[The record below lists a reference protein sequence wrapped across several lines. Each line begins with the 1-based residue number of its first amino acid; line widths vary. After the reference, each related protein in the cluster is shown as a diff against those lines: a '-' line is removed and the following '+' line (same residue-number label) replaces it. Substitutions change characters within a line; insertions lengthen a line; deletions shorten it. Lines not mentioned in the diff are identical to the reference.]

1 MVEENSQE
9 PLPPAEGVLWR
20 RAWSRAYH
28 FERAQTSLRARI
40 IFSIMEE
47 NRREEPAPAAEEENK
62 REEPEE
68 QLPASEIHVISRGS
82 EENRR
87 EEPEEQLRPSS
98 SYVIFRG
105 SGRSFFDS
113 DSPLD
118 FDFVSPTEGL
128 TRGLTYTRAFAHPG
142 WRRWSN
148 QPAYDYSYLLR
159 G

>member
-20 RAWSRAYH
+20 RAWSRSYH

-40 IFSIMEE
+40 IFSFMEE

-62 REEPEE
+62 
-68 QLPASEIHVISRGS
+68 
-82 EENRR
+82 R

-128 TRGLTYTRAFAHPG
+128 TRGLTYTRAYAHPG

-148 QPAYDYSYLLR
+148 QHDYSFLLR

>member
-68 QLPASEIHVISRGS
+68 QLPAS

>member
-20 RAWSRAYH
+20 RAWSRSYH

-68 QLPASEIHVISRGS
+68 QLPASEISGEAVTSIHSAVL
-82 EENRR
+82 NT
-87 EEPEEQLRPSS
+87 SS
-98 SYVIFRG
+98 S
-105 SGRSFFDS
+105 
-113 DSPLD
+113 P
-118 FDFVSPTEGL
+118 
-128 TRGLTYTRAFAHPG
+128 
-142 WRRWSN
+142 
-148 QPAYDYSYLLR
+148 
-159 G
+159 